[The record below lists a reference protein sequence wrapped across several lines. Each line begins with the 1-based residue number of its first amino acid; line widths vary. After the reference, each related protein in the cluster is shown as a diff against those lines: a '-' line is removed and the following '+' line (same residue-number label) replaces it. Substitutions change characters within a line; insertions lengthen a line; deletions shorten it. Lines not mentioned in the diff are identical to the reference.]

1 MIKQQL
7 AIRSA
12 RPKDIPAITR
22 IYNQGI
28 EDRIATFEVDAK
40 TEADVMTWLL
50 DERPTRYA
58 VLVAE
63 SNGTIA
69 GWAALRPYSHRCAY
83 AGVGDLSVY
92 VERDARGKGVG
103 EQLLT
108 ALEQSARAE
117 DFHKIVLFTLP
128 FNEAGQRLY
137 RKRGFREV
145 GIFRE
150 QGTLDGRLVDVM
162 IMEKILEPGNS

>member
-12 RPKDIPAITR
+12 RLEDIPAVTR

-40 TEADVMTWLL
+40 TEADVTTWLL
-50 DERPTRYA
+50 DDRPTRYP

-92 VERDARGKGVG
+92 VERGARGKGVG

-108 ALEQSARAE
+108 ALEHSARAG

-145 GIFRE
+145 GTFRE
-150 QGTLDGRLVDVM
+150 QGTLDGRLVDVV
-162 IMEKILEPGNS
+162 IMEKILGPANS

>member
-1 MIKQQL
+1 MIKQL
-7 AIRSA
+7 AIRRA
-12 RPKDIPAITR
+12 RREDIPAITR

-28 EDRIATFEVDAK
+28 ADRVATLEVDDK
-40 TEADVMTWLL
+40 TEDDVTTWLL
-50 DERPTRYA
+50 EERPTRYA

-83 AGVGDLSVY
+83 ADVADLSVY

-103 EQLLT
+103 EQLLA
-108 ALEQSARAE
+108 ALEESARSD

-128 FNEAGQRLY
+128 FNESGKRLY

-145 GIFRE
+145 GTLRE
-150 QGTLDGRLVDVM
+150 QGSLDGRLVDVL